1 MASKNPI
8 VSRAV
13 TEYAQAC
20 KHPERAAILAA
31 AKANLAT
38 ARIHDFIERTLA
50 DTPPLTTEQRQRL
63 THLLTVEG
71 GEGK

>member
-20 KHPERAAILAA
+20 KHPERAAVLAA

-38 ARIHDFIERTLA
+38 ARIHHFIERALA
-50 DTPPLTTEQRQRL
+50 DAPPLTTEQRQGLVRL
-63 THLLTVEG
+63 LAVED